1 MVIVDYGRTFTFFY
15 TLPVF
20 IASKTVWFCIQLE
33 LEKVKKRRLERERE
47 KEERDQEQE
56 MMQRDKELD
65 YFREWEKQEDTVHFS
80 ILSFCF
86 NLWFVHID
94 RVAIK
99 NADES

>member
-1 MVIVDYGRTFTFFY
+1 
-15 TLPVF
+15 
-20 IASKTVWFCIQLE
+20 

-65 YFREWEKQEDTVHFS
+65 YFREWEKQEDTVRFS

-86 NLWFVHID
+86 NL
-94 RVAIK
+94 
-99 NADES
+99 